1 MGLKFRRGVVGGF
14 RLRVP
19 YEVTVKLL
27 AKAAVISRLD
37 WGCELCFGLFHGA
50 VDRRAGFQLETSVP
64 CRRRDLCIGLRMR
77 WLVSPE

>member
-64 CRRRDLCIGLRMR
+64 CRRDLCIGLRMR
-77 WLVSPE
+77 WLVPPE